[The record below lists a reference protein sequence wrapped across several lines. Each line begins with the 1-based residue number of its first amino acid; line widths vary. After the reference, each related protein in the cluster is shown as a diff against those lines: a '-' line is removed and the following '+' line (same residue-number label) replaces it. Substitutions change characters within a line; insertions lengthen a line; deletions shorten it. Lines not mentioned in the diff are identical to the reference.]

1 MKDRIRAIL
10 NEQKITQA
18 EFARRI
24 GIQPSTINMW
34 LKGSREPTEALK
46 RNICSEFHI
55 SREWLECGTGEMHP
69 EAPGWTE
76 LVSAKTNLPSR
87 PWPRSAPWMITSG
100 SNYGKFWKRSKRRAC
115 NGSPFGFFSLFFI
128 FFLTNCKT
136 AL

>member
-34 LKGSREPTEALK
+34 LKGAREPTEALK

-55 SREWLECGTGEMHP
+55 SREWLEFGTGEMHP
-69 EAPGWTE
+69 ETPGWTE
-76 LVSAKTNLPSR
+76 LVSRVMLGENEFAKQTM
-87 PWPRSAPWMITSG
+87 AA
-100 SNYGKFWKRSKRRAC
+100 FC
-115 NGSPFGFFSLFFI
+115 
-128 FFLTNCKT
+128 
-136 AL
+136 ALDDSQWQQLREILETLKKAGL